1 MEHLIVVAG
10 VLATATFGTGVL
22 LPLLARRDT
31 TEAGREADDRAL
43 ADELLAG
50 AR

>member
-10 VLATATFGTGVL
+10 VLATATFATGVL

-31 TEAGREADDRAL
+31 TDAAREARERAL
-43 ADELLAG
+43 ADELFAG

>member
-10 VLATATFGTGVL
+10 VLATATFATGAM
-22 LPLLARRDT
+22 LPLLARRDRT
-31 TEAGREADDRAL
+31 DAAREARERAL
-43 ADELLAG
+43 ADELFAG